1 MMLSGQ
7 ALAMTLG
14 QWIVLTGGGLVAGRG
29 NRPRSL

>member
-14 QWIVLTGGGLVAGRG
+14 QWIVLTVAGRG
-29 NRPRSL
+29 NRSRSL

>member
-14 QWIVLTGGGLVAGRG
+14 QWIVLTGGGAAA
-29 NRPRSL
+29 NRPQSL

>member
-14 QWIVLTGGGLVAGRG
+14 QWIVLTDGG
-29 NRPRSL
+29 PRHRSWSL

>member
-7 ALAMTLG
+7 ALPMTLG
-14 QWIVLTGGGLVAGRG
+14 QWIVLTGAGRG

>member
-14 QWIVLTGGGLVAGRG
+14 QWIVLMVAGRG